1 MGCEIFMP
9 FPQKRYR
16 SKKEFAYDTLRTAI
30 LNNDLAPG
38 DRLIIDEIAQ
48 EMGVS
53 PIPVREALRDL
64 EADGFV
70 TIQPYVGATVTRI
83 HTNLLKEIF
92 ELLEALELI
101 SGRAACSRLNPD
113 DYTALETMLRDMDT
127 LTDDPN
133 TWSAKN
139 TAFHE
144 YICDRAETPLVKD
157 MMTHVLNHWERLR
170 STYLKDVFAT
180 RLKVSQPQHW
190 QMLDALRNC
199 DNAAL
204 ERVVREHNHAA
215 MEVYAGQ
222 LKAKLG
228 EDT

>member
-1 MGCEIFMP
+1 MP
-9 FPQKRYR
+9 LPQKRYR
-16 SKKEFAYDTLRTAI
+16 SKKEFAYETLRTAI
-30 LNNDLAPG
+30 LNNDFAPG
-38 DRLIIDEIAQ
+38 DRLIIDDLAS

-92 ELLEALELI
+92 ELLEALERI
-101 SGRAACSRLNPD
+101 SGRAAAARLNED
-113 DYTALETMLRDMDT
+113 DYAALEVMLREMDN
-127 LTDDPN
+127 LTSDPDS
-133 TWSAKN
+133 WSAKN

-170 STYLKDVFAT
+170 STYLKDVFST
-180 RLKVSQPQHW
+180 RLQVSNDQHW
-190 QMLDALRNC
+190 QMLDALKAG
-199 DNAAL
+199 DDAAL
-204 ERVVREHNHAA
+204 ERVVRDHNRVAFAA
-215 MEVYAGQ
+215 YAEQ
-222 LKAKLG
+222 LQAKLS
-228 EDT
+228 ENT